1 MAGLEGG
8 GELKLKSFEADRIN
22 IINHSKTVGNAK
34 VSAVVNNDTSSTSKE
49 IIASAAA
56 VLLDIYHNTRKD
68 DADD

>member
-34 VSAVVNNDTSSTSKE
+34 VSAVVNNDTSKE

-56 VLLDIYHNTRKD
+56 VLLDIYHNARKD
-68 DADD
+68 DADE